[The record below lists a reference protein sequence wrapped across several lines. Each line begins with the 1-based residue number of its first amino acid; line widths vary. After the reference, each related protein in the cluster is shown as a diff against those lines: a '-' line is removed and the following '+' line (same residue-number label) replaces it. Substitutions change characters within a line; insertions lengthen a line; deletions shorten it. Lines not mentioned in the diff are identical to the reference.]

1 MRTAADAMIS
11 PAVAV
16 APDATV
22 QDASAAMLDARAQ
35 AAVVVDRGR
44 VCGLATADN
53 ISDALSEGLDAAE
66 TRVDSIAERDPPVV
80 RHDDLLAEVHQRM
93 RAQGRSVLPVVDRD
107 HAPLGLLVDHEA
119 SP

>member
-11 PAVAV
+11 PAVVV
-16 APDATV
+16 APQATM
-22 QDASAAMLDARAQ
+22 QDASAAMLDAGAQ

-44 VCGLATADN
+44 VRGLVTVDD

-66 TRVDSIAERDPPVV
+66 ARVDSIAERDPPVA

-93 RAQGRSVLPVVDRD
+93 RAQGRRVLPVVGRD
-107 HAPLGLLVDHEA
+107 HAPLGLLEDHEA